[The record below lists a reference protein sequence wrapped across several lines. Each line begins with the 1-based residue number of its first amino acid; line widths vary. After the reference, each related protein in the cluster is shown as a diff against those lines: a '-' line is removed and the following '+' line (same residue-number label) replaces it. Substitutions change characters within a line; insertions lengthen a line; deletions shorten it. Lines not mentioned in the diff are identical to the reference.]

1 MCGTFVLRGAG
12 ARVVFAAA
20 RGTVHH
26 GGHRARGTEC
36 AGKSGGSSGG
46 RLLSADVASNAAGQG
61 LQRSNLV
68 GPRSGRPRSIQ
79 RQGID
84 LCVRTYPGGVGF
96 DPGSEHT
103 HGEYVGPEN
112 TPNQASSKQRL
123 IRPGWHKVGGLPRSV
138 RCCLQRRV
146 ARRQTMC
153 GEGGQVSV
161 AKHVVRTHGPLH
173 AVRYVR
179 AMFVA
184 PGSWMRWTRT

>member
-1 MCGTFVLRGAG
+1 MADTTPVAPGEQASPEGPPVDGYSLLVLRQMLLEKGFKDLTLLG
-12 ARVVFAAA
+12 QGVGGHDRYNA
-20 RGTVHH
+20 RGST
-26 GGHRARGTEC
+26 
-36 AGKSGGSSGG
+36 
-46 RLLSADVASNAAGQG
+46 SAY
-61 LQRSNLV
+61 
-68 GPRSGRPRSIQ
+68 
-79 RQGID
+79 
-84 LCVRTYPGGVGF
+84 VRTYPGRVGF

-123 IRPGWHKVGGLPRSV
+123 IRPGWHKVGGLPRIV

-161 AKHVVRTHGPLH
+161 AKHVARTLGPLH

-179 AMFVA
+179 AMFVS
-184 PGSWMRWTRT
+184 PGTWTRWTRT